1 MARGLITFAEKVTA
15 ICIYLVGDDCEWII
29 RKSQHSDLKML
40 SSNQNAEIHNVT
52 GMYPQGHKCIFRKTP
67 DAFFLSED
75 LLSKEQLFYRNSSVL
90 SISFTE
96 RKNNQFSSGF
106 LSSHFPLITI
116 SRQRSDLW
124 VLHILNKQFNPKGTG
139 CKGIPCDHAVQ
150 CQTSYNHMYRRQI
163 TLQETRRS
171 NTIHLACGFL
181 GGEQV
186 LLHGLV
192 FGGIQTQSKR
202 SPKGIFT
209 FSRGFQCEPY
219 QNLQLKHIRII
230 LGQMQESSESC
241 S

>member
-1 MARGLITFAEKVTA
+1 MYFQK
-15 ICIYLVGDDCEWII
+15 
-29 RKSQHSDLKML
+29 
-40 SSNQNAEIHNVT
+40 NT
-52 GMYPQGHKCIFRKTP
+52 GC
-67 DAFFLSED
+67 FFLSED
-75 LLSKEQLFYRNSSVL
+75 LLREEQLFYRNSSVF

-139 CKGIPCDHAVQ
+139 CKGIPCDHVL
-150 CQTSYNHMYRRQI
+150 CSVRHPII
-163 TLQETRRS
+163 TRLLCKKTRRS

-181 GGEQV
+181 GDWEGSKSYCTVWSSVAFRHRGKGV
-186 LLHGLV
+186 LKASSLLV
-192 FGGIQTQSKR
+192 E
-202 SPKGIFT
+202 
-209 FSRGFQCEPY
+209 GFECEPY
-219 QNLQLKHIRII
+219 QNLQLKHIGII